1 MLPKHAFINA
11 DGTVVNV
18 IVGNLTP
25 SQQQLFLR
33 DQATLFG
40 ATQVIEVEP
49 DTSVWIGGTYD
60 AAQGFLPPPQP
71 EPEPEPASEM
81 VEGTSE
87 VIEEPV
93 AMIEETTPE
102 PEATEPDL

>member
-1 MLPKHAFINA
+1 MNRYAFTNA
-11 DGTVVNV
+11 EGIVVNV

-25 SQQQLFLR
+25 AQQQLFLR

-49 DTSVWIGGTYD
+49 DTSVWIGGSYLD
-60 AAQGFLPPPQP
+60 GVFAPPPQP
-71 EPEPEPASEM
+71 EPEPEPEI

-87 VIEEPV
+87 VIEEPLAIV
-93 AMIEETTPE
+93 EETTPQ